1 MIRRLAMVTLVG
13 AVLLAATGTADAA
26 RGGNGGGGKGGGNDS
41 GSGTVFELIEAAPIV
56 HGQAITFTV
65 STTAS
70 DRPMSQVECYQNG
83 TYVYHSTRGHFQDY
97 YDYFG
102 EPVHYLSSLSWT
114 AGDAD
119 CTASLIYQAKN
130 GRMRTITSFDFHVN
144 G

>member
-1 MIRRLAMVTLVG
+1 MIRRFAIVALAG
-13 AVLLAATGTADAA
+13 AALLSVSVPVDAA
-26 RGGNGGGGKGGGNDS
+26 RGGNGGGGKPGPS
-41 GSGTVFELIEAAPIV
+41 GDTTFALDQAAPIV
-56 HGQAITFTV
+56 HGQEITFTV
-65 STTAS
+65 STTAA
-70 DRPMSQVECYQNG
+70 DRPMSQVECFQNG
-83 TYVYHSTRGHFQDY
+83 NYVYHSTRGHFQDY

-130 GRMRTITSFDFHVN
+130 GRMRTITSFDFHVS